1 MKLDK
6 LFLGKDHVA
15 LSMEKFQ
22 MNYRD
27 YLRSHRDYRQIGR
40 ILLDVAKGLKE
51 LQGIGFVHRDLK
63 PENIVL
69 DLKPLTVRIV
79 DFNLWDVWALCA
91 MVLESDMEID
101 EYLRIMSERGS

>member
-1 MKLDK
+1 M
-6 LFLGKDHVA
+6 A

-27 YLRSHRDYRQIGR
+27 YLRAHRDYRQIGR

-79 DFNLWDVWALCA
+79 DFNRSYTQWQATYGT
-91 MVLESDMEID
+91 M
-101 EYLRIMSERGS
+101 RGAPGYIP